1 MPGQEL
7 RVLVIDD
14 EPDIAAMLVDSIEF
28 LGYRARAAHNGLD
41 GARMVDEF
49 QPHVV
54 LLDLVMPGMDG
65 RHVLQYLRGTHPTLP
80 VVIVSGTQD
89 PDMARS
95 LMQDGAWDYVPK
107 PVDLGYL
114 GRVIAAATAGT
125 VEQPQA
131 DRHAG

>member
-54 LLDLVMPGMDG
+54 LLDLVMPGWTAAMSCS
-65 RHVLQYLRGTHPTLP
+65 TCAAPTP
-80 VVIVSGTQD
+80 RC
-89 PDMARS
+89 P
-95 LMQDGAWDYVPK
+95 W
-107 PVDLGYL
+107 
-114 GRVIAAATAGT
+114 
-125 VEQPQA
+125 
-131 DRHAG
+131 

>member
-65 RHVLQYLRGTHPTLP
+65 RHGLQYLRGTDPTLP
-80 VVIVSGTQD
+80 GVIVSATED
-89 PDMARS
+89 PDMARP
-95 LMQDGAWDYVPK
+95 LVRG
-107 PVDLGYL
+107 
-114 GRVIAAATAGT
+114 GT
-125 VEQPQA
+125 
-131 DRHAG
+131 G

>member
-1 MPGQEL
+1 L

-28 LGYRARAAHNGLD
+28 LGYRARATHNGLD
-41 GARMVDEF
+41 GARLVDEF

-65 RHVLQYLRGTHPTLP
+65 RHVLQHLP

-89 PDMARS
+89 PDMGRS
-95 LMQDGAWDYVPK
+95 LMRAGAWDYVPK

-114 GRVIAAATAGT
+114 ARVIAAATAGT
-125 VEQPQA
+125 VEQPRA
-131 DRHAG
+131 DRRAS

>member
-1 MPGQEL
+1 MPGREL

-54 LLDLVMPGMDG
+54 LLELVMTGMAG
-65 RHVLQYLRGTHPTLP
+65 RYVLKYLRGTNPTLP
-80 VVIVSGTQD
+80 VVIVSGTPD
-89 PDMARS
+89 PDIARS
-95 LMQDGAWDYVPK
+95 LMRDGASACVPK

-114 GRVIAAATAGT
+114 GCVIS
-125 VEQPQA
+125 
-131 DRHAG
+131 